1 MEEIAVEI
9 VGTIVIN
16 GIKYLVGKAIDGIVS
31 IFIDE
36 DGDGSPDYPELPD
49 YEIPVEVETQ
59 VDKSIIIVS
68 PDGTMCIY
76 DENGNIRA
84 EDCDLAYSLWLSENN
99 VMEKKLD
106 NYSVTEGLL
115 ALILLFTV
123 INFIRGLFVR
133 KDVFR

>member
-1 MEEIAVEI
+1 MEEVIVEI
-9 VGTIVIN
+9 VGSIIID
-16 GIKYLVGKAIDGIVS
+16 GITYLVGKAVDGIVH

-36 DGDGSPDYPELPD
+36 DGDGNPDYPELPD
-49 YEIPVEVETQ
+49 FEIPVETEKDT
-59 VDKSIIIVS
+59 SIIIVS

-84 EDCDLAYSLWLSENN
+84 ENCDMAYSLWLSENG

-123 INFIRGLFVR
+123 INFIRGLFTR
-133 KDVFR
+133 KDYLR